1 MSLKR
6 TRAVS
11 YVGLAALLI
20 AGIVRADTPVAKQG
34 ADAGIAAYVNG
45 EPVTLAELDDV
56 AIGKNM
62 KLAQSLYDARS
73 GALDDLILN
82 RVLSK
87 EAAAK
92 VVTVDQLVAQRLA
105 EKATPVTDADAEQY
119 YNANKARM
127 GSRTLDQ
134 VRGQIKSYLARNR
147 QQSAKARL
155 MKEIKSKQKI
165 KVLLDVPRIKM
176 EITDGEPIKGSP
188 TAKVTIVE
196 FSDFQ

>member
-11 YVGLAALLI
+11 YVGLLALLT
-20 AGIVRADTPVAKQG
+20 AGVVRAESPAAK
-34 ADAGIAAYVNG
+34 DAGIAAYVNG
-45 EPVTLAELDDV
+45 EPVTMAELDAV

-92 VVTVDQLVAQRLA
+92 GLTVDQLVAQRIA

-127 GSRTLDQ
+127 GSRTLDK
-134 VRGQIKSYLARNR
+134 VRGQIKSYLARTR
-147 QQSAKARL
+147 QQSAKSRL
-155 MKEIKSKQKI
+155 MKEIKAKQKI

-176 EITDGEPIKGSP
+176 VIADGEPIKGPP